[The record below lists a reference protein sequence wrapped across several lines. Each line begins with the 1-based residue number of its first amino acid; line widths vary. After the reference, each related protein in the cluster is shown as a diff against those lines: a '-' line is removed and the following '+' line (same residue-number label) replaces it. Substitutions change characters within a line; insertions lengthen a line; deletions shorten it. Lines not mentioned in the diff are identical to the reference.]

1 MTTRHTLGVVLF
13 EGFETLDVYGPVEMF
28 GMYPETFEVSF
39 VAEQGGE
46 VVSAQGPRSVVD
58 HAFSDDIHY
67 DVLLVPGGRGT
78 RREVNNQVMLNWLV
92 DRSAKA
98 QFVTSVCTGSAVL
111 AKTGILDG
119 IRATSN
125 KMNFEW
131 VVTQGPNVKW
141 VREARWVED
150 GTFFTS
156 SGVSAGMDMSLA
168 FIKRILGREAAEK
181 ASLRAEYDWHKDS
194 ARDPFSESRGGSLGV
209 EVDDALAIAERI
221 QN

>member
-1 MTTRHTLGVVLF
+1 MTTTLGIVLF
-13 EGFETLDVYGPVEMF
+13 EGFEILDVFGPVEMI
-28 GMYPETFEVSF
+28 GMYPETFEVRLL
-39 VAEQGGE
+39 AEQGGE
-46 VVSAQGPRSVVD
+46 VSSAQGPRSVVD

-67 DVLLVPGGRGT
+67 NVLLVPGGRGT
-78 RREVNNQVMLNWLV
+78 RREVNNQVMLNWLI

-98 QFVTSVCTGSAVL
+98 QYVTSVCTGSAVL
-111 AKTGILDG
+111 AKAGILDG

-125 KMNFEW
+125 KRNFEW

-168 FIKRILGREAAEK
+168 FIERILDREAAEK
-181 ASLRAEYDWHKDS
+181 AALRAEYDWHKDS
-194 ARDPFSESRGGSLGV
+194 AWDPFAKTWDLV
-209 EVDDALAIAERI
+209 
-221 QN
+221 